1 MNILSKIKAKIFY
14 KLTEII
20 LNKINTNK
28 FEIIDH
34 KKPLA
39 KLVSTMARTGAGTDE
54 CLNNGALP
62 LPIDFYS
69 PVPDINDLERR
80 NIWEKKSDLN
90 GINFNIDF
98 QLKFLKELGKEFSD
112 ECSWSYSN
120 TDPSKF
126 NLDNSLPFSF
136 GCAAYTHSIIRKYK
150 PKKIIEFGSGNS
162 SKVIASAIEKNK
174 IENNINCNYI
184 IIDPFPS
191 ELIKNNSVKS
201 ITKLYEEKAEN
212 VKINLFKDLKKDD
225 ILFIDSSHMVR
236 TGSDVNYA
244 ILDILPILDKGVII
258 QFHDIPIPYE
268 YNKVY
273 FTNPNF
279 RVFWTESYLLQAFL
293 INNNK
298 VEIIAAL
305 KFLMT
310 EQIDLFSKVFKHYNS
325 FKHKLIS
332 ESFWMRIK

>member
-1 MNILSKIKAKIFY
+1 MKIVSKIKSKILFN
-14 KLTEII
+14 LTELV

-28 FEIIDH
+28 FEIINH
-34 KKPLA
+34 KKSIS
-39 KLVSTMARTGAGTDE
+39 KLVSTMAKTGAGTNE
-54 CLNNGALP
+54 CIEEGALP
-62 LPIDFYS
+62 VPIDFYN
-69 PVPDINDLERR
+69 PIPDIKDLEKRKV
-80 NIWEKKSDLN
+80 WDKKSNLE

-98 QLKFLKELGKEFSD
+98 QLKFLKTLGEEFSK
-112 ECSWSYSN
+112 ECNWPYYSK
-120 TDPSKF
+120 DPGKF
-126 NLDNSLPFSF
+126 HLDNSLPFSF

-150 PKKIIEFGSGNS
+150 PKIIIEFGSGNS
-162 SKVIASAIEKNK
+162 SKVISSAIEKNK
-174 IENNINCNYI
+174 IECNIDCNYS
-184 IIDPFPS
+184 IIDPYPS
-191 ELIKNNSVKS
+191 ELIKNNELKS

-212 VKINLFKDLKKDD
+212 MDISLFKELKKDD

-236 TGSDVNYA
+236 AGSDVNYA
-244 ILDILPILDKGVII
+244 ILEVLPKLNKGVII
-258 QFHDIPIPYE
+258 HFHDIPMPYE

-310 EQIDLFSKVFKHYNS
+310 EKIDLFSKVFKHYDS
-325 FKHKLIS
+325 VKHKLIS